1 MLGKEKHAKISITN
15 NIYMYGYRIIYYV
28 KCGTAKQLLIS
39 TYSQLIL

>member
-15 NIYMYGYRIIYYV
+15 NTYIYIYIYYV

>member
-15 NIYMYGYRIIYYV
+15 NIYMYYV

-39 TYSQLIL
+39 TCSQLIL

>member
-15 NIYMYGYRIIYYV
+15 NIYMYIYYV